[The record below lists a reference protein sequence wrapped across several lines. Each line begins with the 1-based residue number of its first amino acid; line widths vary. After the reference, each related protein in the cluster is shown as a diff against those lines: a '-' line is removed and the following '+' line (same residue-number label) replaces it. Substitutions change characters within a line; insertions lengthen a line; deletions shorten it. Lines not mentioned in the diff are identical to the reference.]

1 MTNNINTYGIIKIK
15 DNVIV
20 KLDLFSISILY
31 KLINKYNKI
40 YGINLLVGDLFCLF
54 WYLEKEPILL
64 LPSISRSAV
73 ALGFDYILF
82 FLDVDHDK

>member
-31 KLINKYNKI
+31 KLINTTK
-40 YGINLLVGDLFCLF
+40 FM
-54 WYLEKEPILL
+54 
-64 LPSISRSAV
+64 A
-73 ALGFDYILF
+73 
-82 FLDVDHDK
+82 

>member
-31 KLINKYNKI
+31 KLNNTTK
-40 YGINLLVGDLFCLF
+40 FM
-54 WYLEKEPILL
+54 
-64 LPSISRSAV
+64 A
-73 ALGFDYILF
+73 
-82 FLDVDHDK
+82 